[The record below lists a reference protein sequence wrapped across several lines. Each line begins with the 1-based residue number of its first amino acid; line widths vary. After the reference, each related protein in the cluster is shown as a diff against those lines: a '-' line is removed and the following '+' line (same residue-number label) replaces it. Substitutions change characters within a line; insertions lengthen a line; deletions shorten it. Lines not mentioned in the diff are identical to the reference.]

1 MSSGTQ
7 ELVTIIPWT
16 FIAQILNL
24 FIQVYLI
31 KRFLFKPINEV
42 LEKRRQQ
49 ADQEIREAREA
60 KEAADSLKVQYEE
73 GLAGAKAEAAQI
85 VQSAQKEAQI
95 KADETLKQA
104 QEQAA
109 GIRRKAEADIA
120 QEKKKAINEVK
131 DEIGGL
137 AMDIAGKVVEKE
149 INEADHKKRGI
160 MTTATSLYGQSLYDL
175 AAEEGLSEEI
185 LKQMDAVNAIFK
197 ENPDYIT
204 LLLEPSIPRRE
215 RLGLLEEA
223 FRDQLHPYLQNFLM
237 ILLENNLLRGFGSCC
252 RTFRESY
259 NKDHGIE
266 EATVTSAIEMTDAQV
281 DSLRAKLEQIS
292 GKKVILR
299 QKVDGSVL
307 GGLKVEIG
315 GKLLDGTVMGRL
327 ADLRKK
333 VSETVL

>member
-1 MSSGTQ
+1 MSNGTQ

-42 LEKRRQQ
+42 LEKRRQL
-49 ADQEIREAREA
+49 ADQEIKEAREA

-104 QEQAA
+104 QEHAA

-120 QEKKKAINEVK
+120 QEKKKAINEV
-131 DEIGGL
+131 
-137 AMDIAGKVVEKE
+137 
-149 INEADHKKRGI
+149 RGI

-185 LKQMDAVNAIFK
+185 LKQMEAVNVIFK

-266 EATVTSAIEMTDAQV
+266 EATVTSAVELTDAQV

-292 GKKVILR
+292 GKTVILR

-315 GKLLDGTVMGRL
+315 GRLLDGTVMGRL

>member
-1 MSSGTQ
+1 
-7 ELVTIIPWT
+7 
-16 FIAQILNL
+16 
-24 FIQVYLI
+24 
-31 KRFLFKPINEV
+31 
-42 LEKRRQQ
+42 
-49 ADQEIREAREA
+49 
-60 KEAADSLKVQYEE
+60 
-73 GLAGAKAEAAQI
+73 
-85 VQSAQKEAQI
+85 
-95 KADETLKQA
+95 
-104 QEQAA
+104 
-109 GIRRKAEADIA
+109 
-120 QEKKKAINEVK
+120 
-131 DEIGGL
+131 
-137 AMDIAGKVVEKE
+137 
-149 INEADHKKRGI
+149 

-281 DSLRAKLEQIS
+281 DSLRAKLELPTFA
-292 GKKVILR
+292 KR
-299 QKVDGSVL
+299 SVKQYCK
-307 GGLKVEIG
+307 GIN
-315 GKLLDGTVMGRL
+315 
-327 ADLRKK
+327 
-333 VSETVL
+333 

>member
-1 MSSGTQ
+1 MSNGTQ

-42 LEKRRQQ
+42 LEKRRQL
-49 ADQEIREAREA
+49 ADQEIKEAREA

-104 QEQAA
+104 QEHAA
-109 GIRRKAEADIA
+109 
-120 QEKKKAINEVK
+120 
-131 DEIGGL
+131 
-137 AMDIAGKVVEKE
+137 
-149 INEADHKKRGI
+149 RGI

-185 LKQMDAVNAIFK
+185 LKQMEAVNVIFK

-266 EATVTSAIEMTDAQV
+266 EATVTSAVELTDAQV

-315 GKLLDGTVMGRL
+315 GRLLDGTVMGRL
-327 ADLRKK
+327 ADLRKTNGIK
-333 VSETVL
+333 TREDIPGDPQSDQELSECDHTE